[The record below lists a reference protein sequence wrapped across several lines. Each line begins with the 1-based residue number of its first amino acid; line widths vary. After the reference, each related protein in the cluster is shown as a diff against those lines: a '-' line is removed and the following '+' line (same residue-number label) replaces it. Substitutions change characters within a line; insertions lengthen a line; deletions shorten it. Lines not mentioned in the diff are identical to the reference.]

1 MWLARINRL
10 RQNDI
15 KRIIAYSSIAHMG
28 MITAACFSINP
39 IGKTGAIV
47 LMLSHGLTRSAL
59 FALMSYLYE
68 RHKSRLIKNYQGIR
82 QTTPILSTLII
93 ITALA
98 HIRTP
103 GSINFIGEYLCLLG
117 LWELHPRITI
127 ARTLGIII
135 RTRYLLLLYIQIRR
149 RKRNIYTKHKI
160 QDLSLNETQ
169 AIMILTIPNITIGLI
184 PYPIIK
190 WKIN

>member
-1 MWLARINRL
+1 MIIMGLRYLDTCVSVGIVNRT
-10 RQNDI
+10 NE
-15 KRIIAYSSIAHMG
+15 SIAHMG

-93 ITALA
+93 
-98 HIRTP
+98 
-103 GSINFIGEYLCLLG
+103 
-117 LWELHPRITI
+117 
-127 ARTLGIII
+127 
-135 RTRYLLLLYIQIRR
+135 
-149 RKRNIYTKHKI
+149 
-160 QDLSLNETQ
+160 
-169 AIMILTIPNITIGLI
+169 
-184 PYPIIK
+184 
-190 WKIN
+190 